1 MQVTETSTEGL
12 KREFRVV
19 VPATDL
25 STRVNDRLTQMK
37 DQVKINGFRPG
48 KVPVAHLKRVYG
60 RAVMAET
67 IDQMVRETNA
77 KIVTDHGFKLAMDP
91 KITMTEDKDEIEGVI
106 EGKTDLA
113 YTIALEVVPQITL
126 ADFKSIKLERL
137 TTAVSEAD
145 IDDAL
150 DKIAAQNRP
159 YAAKAEGSTAESGDR
174 VTISFVGTID
184 GVPFEGGTGEDVP
197 VIIGSNSFIPGFE
210 EQLIGIAS
218 GESRTVNVT
227 FPPNYASEQLAGKAA
242 AFAVTAKSVESPGPV
257 TVDDA
262 FATSLGIE
270 SLARLR
276 EAVKERIALEH
287 AAASRQKLK
296 RALLDRLDAM
306 HKFEAP
312 PTLVEEEFKNVWNTV
327 LADLKS
333 QNRTFEDEGTTEE
346 KAQRRIP
353 RHCRP
358 ARAARPRPCGDRRKE
373 QHQGGRRR
381 NVARRGG
388 TGPAISRAR
397 EGGVGLLSKE
407 SQRLGERAGADLRG
421 KGGRLPGRT
430 GRRHRKAGDQGRTL
444 QGRRGRCQS
453 RSSGCVT
460 KGAAPAAAHRGGDAP
475 AALPSAGR
483 PCRHDGRPY
492 MPLALKRVP
501 VRRMA
506 GTDGTRGPALPRR
519 AGQNRLHNARSVG
532 HLHELPRSHGGRAD
546 QPGRAGL

>member
-77 KIVTDHGFKLAMDP
+77 KIVTDRGFKLAMDP

-106 EGKTDLA
+106 EGKADLA

-126 ADFKSIKLERL
+126 GDFKSIKLERL
-137 TTAVSEAD
+137 ITEVSEAD

-159 YAAKAEGSTAESGDR
+159 YAAKADGSTAESGDR

-184 GVPFEGGTGEDVP
+184 GVLFEGGSGEDVP

-242 AFAVTAKSVESPGPV
+242 SFAVTAKSVESPGPV

-276 EAVKERIALEH
+276 AAVKERIAMEH
-287 AAASRQKLK
+287 GAASRQKLK

-312 PTLVEEEFKNVWNTV
+312 RPWSRRSSRTSGTPCLPTSSRRTGPSRTRGRPRRKRAPNTAP
-327 LADLKS
+327 LPTGACGSASSLRRSAK
-333 QNRTFEDEGTTEE
+333 RTTSGWPKTKCRAAWWSGSGNIPDARRKCGTSI
-346 KAQRRIP
+346 RRIP
-353 RHCRP
+353 TP
-358 ARAARPRPCGDRRKE
+358 WRAC
-373 QHQGGRRR
+373 
-381 NVARRGG
+381 
-388 TGPAISRAR
+388 
-397 EGGVGLLSKE
+397 
-407 SQRLGERAGADLRG
+407 
-421 KGGRLPGRT
+421 
-430 GRRHRKAGDQGRTL
+430 
-444 QGRRGRCQS
+444 
-453 RSSGCVT
+453 
-460 KGAAPAAAHRGGDAP
+460 
-475 AALPSAGR
+475 GR
-483 PCRHDGRPY
+483 PSSR
-492 MPLALKRVP
+492 KRWSTSWSNWP
-501 VRRMA
+501 MSRKSR
-506 GTDGTRGPALPRR
+506 
-519 AGQNRLHNARSVG
+519 
-532 HLHELPRSHGGRAD
+532 
-546 QPGRAGL
+546 

>member
-77 KIVTDHGFKLAMDP
+77 KIVTDRGFKLAMDP

-126 ADFKSIKLERL
+126 GDFKSIKLERL

-159 YAAKAEGSTAESGDR
+159 YGAKADGGTAESGDR

-184 GVPFEGGTGEDVP
+184 GAPFEGGTGEDVP

-242 AFAVTAKSVESPGPV
+242 AFAVTAKSVESPVPPSTMRSPRRSGLNRSP
-257 TVDDA
+257 
-262 FATSLGIE
+262 GC
-270 SLARLR
+270 ARR
-276 EAVKERIALEH
+276 SRS
-287 AAASRQKLK
+287 ASRSSMRP
-296 RALLDRLDAM
+296 RADR
-306 HKFEAP
+306 
-312 PTLVEEEFKNVWNTV
+312 
-327 LADLKS
+327 S
-333 QNRTFEDEGTTEE
+333 SS
-346 KAQRRIP
+346 
-353 RHCRP
+353 
-358 ARAARPRPCGDRRKE
+358 ARCWTGSTPCTSSRRPRPWSKRSSRTSGTPCLPTSSRRTGPLRTRGRPRRKPAPNTAPSLTDAC
-373 QHQGGRRR
+373 GSASSLRRS
-381 NVARRGG
+381 A
-388 TGPAISRAR
+388 
-397 EGGVGLLSKE
+397 K
-407 SQRLGERAGADLRG
+407 
-421 KGGRLPGRT
+421 RT
-430 GRRHRKAGDQGRTL
+430 T
-444 QGRRGRCQS
+444 
-453 RSSGCVT
+453 SG
-460 KGAAPAAAHRGGDAP
+460 
-475 AALPSAGR
+475 
-483 PCRHDGRPY
+483 
-492 MPLALKRVP
+492 
-501 VRRMA
+501 
-506 GTDGTRGPALPRR
+506 
-519 AGQNRLHNARSVG
+519 
-532 HLHELPRSHGGRAD
+532 
-546 QPGRAGL
+546 

>member
-48 KVPVAHLKRVYG
+48 KVPVSHLKRVYG

-77 KIVTDHGFKLAMDP
+77 KIVTDRGFKLAMDP

-126 ADFKSIKLERL
+126 GDFKSIKLERL
-137 TTAVSEAD
+137 TTEVSEAD

-159 YAAKAEGSTAESGDR
+159 YAAKADGSTAESGDR

-184 GVPFEGGTGEDVP
+184 GVPFEGGSGEDVP

-242 AFAVTAKSVESPGPV
+242 SFAVTAKSVESPGPV

-276 EAVKERIALEH
+276 AAVKERIAMEH
-287 AAASRQKLK
+287 GAASRQKLK

-346 KAQRRIP
+346 KAS
-353 RHCRP
+353 
-358 ARAARPRPCGDRRKE
+358 AEYRAIADRR
-373 QHQGGRRR
+373 
-381 NVARRGG
+381 V
-388 TGPAISRAR
+388 
-397 EGGVGLLSKE
+397 
-407 SQRLGERAGADLRG
+407 RLGLVLAEIGEKNNIRVAEDEMSRGVVERVRQYPGREKEVWDFYQKNPNALASVRAPIFEEKVVDFLVELADLTE
-421 KGGRLPGRT
+421 KP
-430 GRRHRKAGDQGRTL
+430 
-444 QGRRGRCQS
+444 
-453 RSSGCVT
+453 VT
-460 KGAAPAAAHRGGDAP
+460 KEELYKEDEVDAKAEAPAA
-475 AALPSAGR
+475 
-483 PCRHDGRPY
+483 
-492 MPLALKRVP
+492 
-501 VRRMA
+501 
-506 GTDGTRGPALPRR
+506 
-519 AGQNRLHNARSVG
+519 
-532 HLHELPRSHGGRAD
+532 
-546 QPGRAGL
+546 

>member
-25 STRVNDRLTQMK
+25 STRVSDRLTQMK

-48 KVPVAHLKRVYG
+48 KVPVSHLKRVYG

-77 KIVTDHGFKLAMDP
+77 KIVTDRGFKLAMDP

-126 ADFKSIKLERL
+126 GDFKSIKLERL
-137 TTAVSEAD
+137 TTEVSEAD

-159 YAAKAEGSTAESGDR
+159 YAAKADGSTAESGDR

-184 GVPFEGGTGEDVP
+184 GVLFEGGSGEDVP

-242 AFAVTAKSVESPGPV
+242 SFAVTAKSVESPGPV

-276 EAVKERIALEH
+276 AAVKERIAMEH
-287 AAASRQKLK
+287 GAASRQKLK

-346 KAQRRIP
+346 KAS
-353 RHCRP
+353 
-358 ARAARPRPCGDRRKE
+358 AEYRAIADRR
-373 QHQGGRRR
+373 
-381 NVARRGG
+381 V
-388 TGPAISRAR
+388 
-397 EGGVGLLSKE
+397 
-407 SQRLGERAGADLRG
+407 RLGLVLAEIGEKNNIRVAEDEMSRGVVERVRQY
-421 KGGRLPGRT
+421 PGREKEVWDFYQKNPNALASVRAPIFEEKVVDFLVELADVT
-430 GRRHRKAGDQGRTL
+430 EKP
-444 QGRRGRCQS
+444 
-453 RSSGCVT
+453 VT
-460 KGAAPAAAHRGGDAP
+460 KEELYKEDEVDAKAEAPAA
-475 AALPSAGR
+475 
-483 PCRHDGRPY
+483 
-492 MPLALKRVP
+492 
-501 VRRMA
+501 
-506 GTDGTRGPALPRR
+506 
-519 AGQNRLHNARSVG
+519 
-532 HLHELPRSHGGRAD
+532 
-546 QPGRAGL
+546 

>member
-77 KIVTDHGFKLAMDP
+77 KIVTDRGFKLAMDP

-106 EGKTDLA
+106 EGKADLA

-126 ADFKSIKLERL
+126 GDFKSIKLERL
-137 TTAVSEAD
+137 TTEVSEAD

-159 YAAKAEGSTAESGDR
+159 YAAKADGSTAESGDR

-184 GVPFEGGTGEDVP
+184 GVPFEGGSGEDVP

-242 AFAVTAKSVESPGPV
+242 SFAVTAKSVESPGPV

-276 EAVKERIALEH
+276 AAVKERIAMEH
-287 AAASRQKLK
+287 GAASRQKLK

-346 KAQRRIP
+346 KAS
-353 RHCRP
+353 
-358 ARAARPRPCGDRRKE
+358 AEYRAIADRR
-373 QHQGGRRR
+373 
-381 NVARRGG
+381 V
-388 TGPAISRAR
+388 
-397 EGGVGLLSKE
+397 
-407 SQRLGERAGADLRG
+407 RLGLVLAEIGEKNNIRVAEDEMSRGVVERVRQY
-421 KGGRLPGRT
+421 PGREKEVWDFYQKNPNALASVRAPIFEEKVVDFLVELADVT
-430 GRRHRKAGDQGRTL
+430 EKP
-444 QGRRGRCQS
+444 
-453 RSSGCVT
+453 VT
-460 KGAAPAAAHRGGDAP
+460 KEELYKEDEVDAKAEAPAA
-475 AALPSAGR
+475 
-483 PCRHDGRPY
+483 
-492 MPLALKRVP
+492 
-501 VRRMA
+501 
-506 GTDGTRGPALPRR
+506 
-519 AGQNRLHNARSVG
+519 
-532 HLHELPRSHGGRAD
+532 
-546 QPGRAGL
+546 